1 MPKILHYRDKC
12 IGCNICYEIWPVR
25 WRLSRV
31 DGKCTLVNGIAKK
44 GVWQTDISTD
54 EVAINEKVALAC
66 PVKVIR
72 IVKN

>member
-12 IGCNICYEIWPVR
+12 IGCNLCYEIWPVR
-25 WRLSRV
+25 WRMSRV

-44 GVWQTDISTD
+44 GVWQAIVSAD
-54 EVAINEKVALAC
+54 EIPLNEKAAMAC

-72 IVKN
+72 IVKS

>member
-31 DGKCTLVNGIAKK
+31 DGKCTLVNGIVKK
-44 GVWQTDISTD
+44 GVWQTNISTD
-54 EVAINEKVALAC
+54 EVAVNEQVASAC

-72 IVKN
+72 IVKT

>member
-1 MPKILHYRDKC
+1 MPKILHYRNKC

-44 GVWQTDISTD
+44 GVWQTNISTD
-54 EVAINEKVALAC
+54 EVAVNEKVASAC